1 MTKQQKQLALI
12 EEIFINVGG
21 KQNIKDVYNCAT
33 RLRLTLYDQSLIK
46 LDNLKT
52 LKRTQ
57 GCLISSGELQIII
70 GSEVSQ
76 ITNLLKEQLQVDID
90 KINGFEIRN
99 SLNENNKKVGLTKRF
114 VKSISAIFGPLI
126 PFLIGFGLIMALQQI
141 LIRIGWVHS
150 IKSDSVFQKDYNVFD
165 LVINTIANSGFKLIG
180 VMVIWST
187 TRYLKGNTA
196 IAIALGLI
204 MISPIIPEQGLHLLN
219 IGSWEIVIKP
229 FYSTILVFI
238 FTGVVISYF
247 QKLMNKYF
255 HSVAN
260 FILNPLLSLLIGGLL
275 AFFVIGP
282 IMSIIESYVLK
293 AFNWFV
299 TLPYGISGLIIGL
312 TWQPLVVLGVHNVL
326 FFTAVADLTT
336 TNNPSIFLAA
346 AFAAAWAQMGA
357 TIAVGI
363 KSKKSVDKSA
373 AIAAA
378 LPGIISGPTE
388 SCIYAIN
395 LPRFKP
401 FILGTIAGGIGGW
414 LISIFNVGLNN
425 LAGLGGIVGFLAYT
439 DKLVLAI
446 IIDLASFV
454 LGILITY
461 VFWNEQQA
469 EEILFKN
476 ITKELKIQTGHYV
489 SRLQNLLVKL
499 KIKKQQTNNNQTEII
514 KAYKNIDLMCKDI
527 KRLSQ
532 QTVKY
537 EKLVEKLKQ
546 QEAKTYKIKS
556 DILNKKLQENKLK
569 LQTQI
574 ENQQDI
580 IIKDSQTNYTKINN
594 YINQLEILTNKNLKD
609 FKTKYYNAINKI
621 ALNYKLIN

>member
-1 MTKQQKQLALI
+1 
-12 EEIFINVGG
+12 
-21 KQNIKDVYNCAT
+21 
-33 RLRLTLYDQSLIK
+33 
-46 LDNLKT
+46 
-52 LKRTQ
+52 
-57 GCLISSGELQIII
+57 
-70 GSEVSQ
+70 
-76 ITNLLKEQLQVDID
+76 
-90 KINGFEIRN
+90 
-99 SLNENNKKVGLTKRF
+99 
-114 VKSISAIFGPLI
+114 
-126 PFLIGFGLIMALQQI
+126 
-141 LIRIGWVHS
+141 
-150 IKSDSVFQKDYNVFD
+150 
-165 LVINTIANSGFKLIG
+165 
-180 VMVIWST
+180 MVIWST

-439 DKLVLAI
+439 DKIVLAI
-446 IIDLASFV
+446 IIDLVSFV

-461 VFWNEQQA
+461 VFWNEQQV
-469 EEILFKN
+469 EEILFKD
-476 ITKELKIQTGHYV
+476 ITKELKIKTGHYN
-489 SRLQNLLVKL
+489 SKLQTLLIKL
-499 KIKKQQTNNNQTEII
+499 KIKKQQTSEKQTKII
-514 KAYKNIDLMCKDI
+514 RTYKDIDLLSKDI
-527 KRLSQ
+527 KKLSK

-546 QEAKTYKIKS
+546 LETKNYKIKNN
-556 DILNKKLQENKLK
+556 ILTKKLEEQKLK
-569 LQTQI
+569 LQNQIKTQK
-574 ENQQDI
+574 DI
-580 IIKDSQTNYTKINN
+580 VIKDSQTNYTKINN
-594 YINQLEILTNKNLKD
+594 YINQLETLTNKNLKD

-621 ALNYKLIN
+621 ALDYKLIN